1 MTKKNKPIALIGFM
15 GSGKSSI
22 GPMLA
27 QKLNYRFV
35 DTDTLIEEKAG
46 QKIPD
51 IFAKQGE
58 KAFREMETA
67 VLEDLAKETN
77 LVIATGGGIILREK
91 NRDLLENST
100 FLVSLITSPEIIFE
114 RTRTDNNRPL
124 LQDPNPLLKIKTML
138 SERKAFYEIGNLQIN
153 TDSDSV
159 EHICKMIFERYQKQ
173 LRLF

>member
-22 GPMLA
+22 GPILA
-27 QKLNYRFV
+27 EQLNYRFV

-46 QKIPD
+46 QKIST

-67 VLEDLAKETN
+67 VLENLSKETN
-77 LVIATGGGIILREK
+77 LVIATGGGIILKEK
-91 NRDLLENST
+91 NRDLLEKST
-100 FLVSLITSPEIIFE
+100 FLVSLMASPKTIFE

-124 LQDPNPLLKIKTML
+124 LQDPNPLLKIETML
-138 SERKAFYEIGNLQIN
+138 SERKAFYEIGSLQID
-153 TDSDSV
+153 TDSESV
-159 EHICKMIFERYQKQ
+159 ETICEMILAAYTQQ
-173 LRLF
+173 

>member
-46 QKIPD
+46 QKISA
-51 IFAKQGE
+51 IFANQGE

-67 VLEDLAKETN
+67 VLKELSKDTS
-77 LVIATGGGIILREK
+77 LVIATGGGIVLKEE

-100 FLVSLITSPEIIFE
+100 FLVSLMASPEIIYE

-124 LQDPNPLLKIKTML
+124 LQDPNPLLKIETML
-138 SERKAFYEIGNLQIN
+138 SDRKAFYEIGNLKIN
-153 TDSDSV
+153 TDSDSL
-159 EHICKMIFERYQKQ
+159 ETICEIIFESYLKQ
-173 LRLF
+173 